1 MVGLTRVCAKS
12 LDFGNTSD
20 SLVNWDHDI
29 VCFPP
34 IQFLPGLKY
43 RITEEDIIS

>member
-1 MVGLTRVCAKS
+1 MVGLTRVCENHMILKIHLTPWLIGTMTLS
-12 LDFGNTSD
+12 
-20 SLVNWDHDI
+20 V
-29 VCFPP
+29 FPP